1 MRLCLSFV
9 LVLAGFGLSAAAPLP
24 AAMSP
29 STLLTQMRAACGG
42 KAWSKVR
49 GWHET
54 GRVDLPGRPGL
65 PYESWSDMRS
75 LKSAT
80 LSRVEGRI
88 VRHVGFDGRTSWQ
101 VRPDGRVASASDEAV
116 LRRSRRDT
124 YLSSFGYFY
133 PRRFPAEFRLAGV
146 ETRDGRTYDVLRVTP
161 RNAESMDFWVDR
173 ATHRIGRIV
182 AGQEY
187 AELGGYRTFSGVCTP
202 TTGRQGDGD
211 PAHAITLHVETVE
224 TGPVADSVFSPP
236 SIPGP

>member
-1 MRLCLSFV
+1 
-9 LVLAGFGLSAAAPLP
+9 
-24 AAMSP
+24 MSP
-29 STLLTQMRAACGG
+29 SALLAQMRAACGG
-42 KAWSKVR
+42 KAWDRVK

-65 PYESWSDMRS
+65 PYESWSDMRR

-80 LSRVEGRI
+80 LSRLDGRI
-88 VRHVGFDGRTSWQ
+88 VRHAGFDGNMSWR
-101 VRPDGRVASASDEAV
+101 VGPDGRVETVSDEAM

-133 PRRFPAEFRLAGV
+133 PRRFPAEFRLVGA
-146 ETRDGRTYDVLRVTP
+146 ETREGRTYDVLRVAP
-161 RNAESMDFWVDR
+161 RQADSVDFWVDR

-187 AELGGYRTFSGVCTP
+187 AELGDYRIFSGICTP

-211 PAHAITLHVETVE
+211 PAHDIVLHVETVE

-236 SIPGP
+236 SLPRR